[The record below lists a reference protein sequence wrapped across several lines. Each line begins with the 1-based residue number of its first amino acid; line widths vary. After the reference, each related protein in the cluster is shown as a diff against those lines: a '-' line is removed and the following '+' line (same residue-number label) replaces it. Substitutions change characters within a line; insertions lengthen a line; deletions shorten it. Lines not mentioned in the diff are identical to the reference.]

1 MSPLLAN
8 SLGDKQ
14 MKRML
19 AYIRRSK
26 ESDERTV
33 SIDTQRAEIEAYN
46 HRNDLQT
53 AFRLLDDGV
62 SGGNRDRLIRIKE
75 VITKEKLS
83 GLVAYHLDRIAR
95 DTAAQLDLLEW
106 FSKRKL
112 EMHTCNQ
119 GLIRSKQSH
128 EFLSIGVQS
137 MMNEYHRRRCIEH
150 GVATY
155 EKHRDG
161 NRRYSRFCPYGYEF
175 TPENN
180 IVENPDEQTN
190 LSIIKSQTGRGHS
203 ATAIACLLNNQREFN
218 RKGTP
223 WSAGSIARIQRRILN
238 AKS

>member
-1 MSPLLAN
+1 
-8 SLGDKQ
+8 
-14 MKRML
+14 MKRVL
-19 AYIRRSK
+19 SYIRRSK

-53 AFRLLDDGV
+53 TFRIVDDGV

-161 NRRYSRFCPYGYEF
+161 NRRYSRFCPYGYKF
-175 TPENN
+175 TKENN
-180 IVENPDEQTN
+180 IVKNPQEKVIYDFIVESIEIKWSAHTIAKYLNEN
-190 LSIIKSQTGRGHS
+190 RW
-203 ATAIACLLNNQREFN
+203 FN

-223 WSAGSIARIQRRILN
+223 WSAGSIARIQKRILKDEKN
-238 AKS
+238 